1 MNLDLLAG
9 NASLKKQLSAQESGR
24 GLSHAYLISGAPG
37 TGRKTLARLMARAML
52 CTGGGDK
59 PCGACPACR
68 KTLAGIHPDLITVEG
83 EKGKDITVGQIR
95 ALRADAYIRPNEGAR
110 KVYLIPEAQSMNVNA
125 QNAVLKLLEEGP
137 AYAAFLLVTDNTGA
151 LLSTIRSRCE
161 GLSLAPVRPEE
172 AEAWLCKRF
181 SDKPSHILR
190 EEARA
195 CEGILGLAV
204 QHLEGLP
211 QEDPASGAALDLM
224 ALMAKGEELA
234 LCQKCISLE
243 KWDRDALAGL
253 LDALLAFLRDAL
265 KLHQAGSIV
274 EPLPA
279 QIKAAS
285 RLPGFA
291 LSRCVAVV
299 EELREHVRYNIGGG
313 HLCGA
318 LSAGLAQAL
327 ELKS

>member
-125 QNAVLKLLEEGP
+125 QNAVLKLLWPPCARRRLRPGSASVFRTSLPTFFGRRP
-137 AYAAFLLVTDNTGA
+137 APARGYWAW
-151 LLSTIRSRCE
+151 RSSIWR
-161 GLSLAPVRPEE
+161 
-172 AEAWLCKRF
+172 
-181 SDKPSHILR
+181 
-190 EEARA
+190 
-195 CEGILGLAV
+195 
-204 QHLEGLP
+204 
-211 QEDPASGAALDLM
+211 
-224 ALMAKGEELA
+224 
-234 LCQKCISLE
+234 
-243 KWDRDALAGL
+243 
-253 LDALLAFLRDAL
+253 AFLRRTPPP
-265 KLHQAGSIV
+265 G
-274 EPLPA
+274 PLWT
-279 QIKAAS
+279 
-285 RLPGFA
+285 
-291 LSRCVAVV
+291 
-299 EELREHVRYNIGGG
+299 
-313 HLCGA
+313 
-318 LSAGLAQAL
+318 
-327 ELKS
+327 